1 MIAPQNPIL
10 GMWELIK
17 AEMDGESAPDELS
30 RRTQLRLTEAEYCVY
45 FDGEVMDRG
54 TIRTVDAS
62 RKTLQFHGV
71 DGANCGRT
79 FCGIYQNN
87 GDRLRICFG
96 LDGREPTE
104 FTTAGGQSR
113 YLAMYR
119 RVG

>member
-10 GMWELIK
+10 GLWELVK
-17 AEMDGESAPDELS
+17 AEMDGEPAPDELS

-45 FDGEVMDRG
+45 FDNEVMDRG
-54 TIRTVDAS
+54 TVRADDA
-62 RKTLQFHGV
+62 RRGALQFHGV
-71 DGANCGRT
+71 DGANRGRM
-79 FCGIYQNN
+79 FRGIYQNN
-87 GDRLRICFG
+87 GNRLRICFG
-96 LDGREPTE
+96 LDGHEPTG